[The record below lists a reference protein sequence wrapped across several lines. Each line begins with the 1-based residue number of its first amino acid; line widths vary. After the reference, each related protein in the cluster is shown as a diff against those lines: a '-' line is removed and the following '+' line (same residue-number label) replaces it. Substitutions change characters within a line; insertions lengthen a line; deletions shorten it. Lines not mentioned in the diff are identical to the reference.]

1 MKILTAAAVK
11 IFFLTAAAFVS
22 IMANVM
28 DDRIYQGYLYDFYG
42 ELLNEHRRE
51 VYEEYVNEDLSLNEI
66 AEERGVSRQSVFD
79 LIKRC
84 NEALYSYEDKLH
96 LVGRFLEVQ
105 EQAKEI
111 EKLSAGTEN
120 AEMRRIHSLS
130 KEILKEL

>member
-1 MKILTAAAVK
+1 
-11 IFFLTAAAFVS
+11 
-22 IMANVM
+22 M

>member
-96 LVGRFLEVQ
+96 LVMKFEKIRASL
-105 EQAKEI
+105 KEI
-111 EKLSAGTEN
+111 E
-120 AEMRRIHSLS
+120 SLS
-130 KEILKEL
+130 GQAEVKKLAEDILDEI

>member
-1 MKILTAAAVK
+1 MAVK
-11 IFFLTAAAFVS
+11 IFFLTAASLMS

-84 NEALYSYEDKLH
+84 NEALYGYEEKLG
-96 LVGRFLEVQ
+96 LVHRFLSVR
-105 EQAKEI
+105 EQAGEI
-111 EKLSAGTEN
+111 EKLSSSSDS

>member
-1 MKILTAAAVK
+1 M
-11 IFFLTAAAFVS
+11 S

-84 NEALYSYEDKLH
+84 NEALYGYEEKLG
-96 LVGRFLEVQ
+96 LVHRFLSVR
-105 EQAKEI
+105 EQAGEI
-111 EKLSAGTEN
+111 EKLSSSSDS